1 MRPSWLQ
8 DGCRPPKRK
17 NRWRSPIS
25 IMFHERMGAKI
36 QVFLVKFLFIPNPK
50 SRPKS
55 RPLIHQIWRGSMAGS
70 SRKSVLLGIGT
81 QKKNTTCTSFLG
93 LSTGENPKKKRWN
106 DGLQI
111 VLGQMGQHLADF
123 CLVVGWADLRCNP
136 IDGSENG
143 SCATPAVCIPVILS
157 STTHV

>member
-93 LSTGENPKKKRWN
+93 LSTGENPKKNRWKHGPYPLPIPHVYGPGVDHLEIGKPTQN
-106 DGLQI
+106 PSAIQTSVLRYI
-111 VLGQMGQHLADF
+111 V
-123 CLVVGWADLRCNP
+123 
-136 IDGSENG
+136 
-143 SCATPAVCIPVILS
+143 CARVKQ
-157 STTHV
+157 